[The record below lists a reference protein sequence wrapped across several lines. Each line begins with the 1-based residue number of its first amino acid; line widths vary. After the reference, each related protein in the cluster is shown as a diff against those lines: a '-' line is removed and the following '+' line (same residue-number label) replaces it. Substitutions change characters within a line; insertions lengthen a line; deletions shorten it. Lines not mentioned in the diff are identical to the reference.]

1 MIVPAQVTVRPN
13 RTRIRNG
20 KSVVLSGRVAGPIPA
35 GGVLVAME
43 VREPGRWIPVA
54 TTRRW
59 VRTRASG
66 TFTLSYR
73 FLRTFRP
80 ATYRFRIVA
89 DEDSAFQYGRGASR
103 AVNIH
108 VRP

>member
-1 MIVPAQVTVRPN
+1 V
-13 RTRIRNG
+13 G
-20 KSVVLSGRVAGPIPA
+20 
-35 GGVLVAME
+35 ME

-73 FLRTFRP
+73 FLKTFRP
-80 ATYRFRIVA
+80 ARYRFRVVA
-89 DEDSAFQYGRGASR
+89 DEDSAFPYGRGASR
-103 AVNIH
+103 SIDVR